1 MKGDN
6 YWSFRD
12 FVAQTLRRMEEK
24 LDAALLKLNTVIR
37 KEDLIMATQ
46 EEFNEILSQIDSE
59 TTRVADKVQ
68 QLMDQL
74 ATGGMSADQEAQVK
88 ADLQAQ
94 LDKLRGIGA
103 DPANPVP

>member
-1 MKGDN
+1 MKRYYSD
-6 YWSFRD
+6 FRSLAAD
-12 FVAQTLRRMEEK
+12 AFEEIFDQLAGLKK
-24 LDAALLKLNTVIR
+24 LM
-37 KEDLIMATQ
+37 KENLERSKDIMATQ

-103 DPANPVP
+103 DPTNPVP